1 MGRVCV
7 IYGQSVC
14 SFWVESASF
23 MGRACVVL
31 GRARFLA
38 EWRLILTDYLH
49 LILTVALISMDVSR
63 LESSE

>member
-1 MGRVCV
+1 MDRACV
-7 IYGQSVC
+7 VL
-14 SFWVESASF
+14 
-23 MGRACVVL
+23 GRACVVL

-38 EWRLILTDYLH
+38 EWQLLVADYLH